1 MLQFKIYQNN
11 IKTKRLVSPRYDDYR
26 ELFVMDLHVFFQ
38 ALKEI
43 MSRSFC

>member
-11 IKTKRLVSPRYDDYR
+11 IENLKVSLTNTD
-26 ELFVMDLHVFFQ
+26 LFVMDLHVFFQ